1 MANKLYFNV
10 SDKLV
15 IDGNEGLS
23 VDLAVDWNDVELAS
37 PLSADSTG
45 KVHPF
50 VASETFVGIL
60 SNKLIKNAD
69 MNVKGVNVIEAS
81 YLKGG
86 YYFWVRAKG
95 TVALGDALTPDVKGF
110 KKATGD
116 DKIVGYAVSA
126 GADGEAIRIR
136 GGNY

>member
-37 PLSADSTG
+37 PLSVDSTG

-50 VASETFVGIL
+50 VTGETFIGIL
-60 SNKLIKNAD
+60 SNKLIKNTD
-69 MNVKGVNVIEAS
+69 MDVAGVNVIEAS

>member
-15 IDGNEGLS
+15 IDGNDGLS

-37 PLSADSTG
+37 PLSVDSTN

-50 VASETFVGIL
+50 VTGETFVGIL

-69 MNVKGVNVIEAS
+69 MNVAGVNVIEAS

-95 TVALGDALTPDVKGF
+95 AVALGDALTPDVKGF

-126 GADGEAIRIR
+126 GADGDAIRIR